1 MKNNRAFSFMMIT
14 LIYIFAIFIGIYIY
28 TKLSYNFWLNLFIAD
43 VSSTII
49 VFLFSLIFKN
59 ASVYDPYWSVQ
70 PIIIVW
76 LYVLKIGFNL
86 TNILFLIVISIW
98 AIRLTSNWAYTFR
111 NLNAQDW
118 RYTMLKEKTKKAYPI
133 INFVG
138 IHLVPTIVVYFCTLP
153 AVFVIMN
160 KGELTV
166 ITIIGLI
173 ISTLAFTIQGI
184 ADIQMHKFRKAK
196 KIGFIRDGLWKYSRH
211 PNYLGEILMWWGIA
225 IASIASLNGSWYLIL
240 GAILNTLLF
249 LFVSIPMADNR
260 NKKRGDFAQ
269 LKKETRMLLPIK
281 K

>member
-1 MKNNRAFSFMMIT
+1 MKNNRAFSFIMIT

-76 LYVLKIGFNL
+76 LYVIKIGFNL

-153 AVFVIMN
+153 AVFVIIN

-173 ISTLAFTIQGI
+173 ISTLAFTMQGI
-184 ADIQMHKFRKAK
+184 ADIQMHKFRKVK